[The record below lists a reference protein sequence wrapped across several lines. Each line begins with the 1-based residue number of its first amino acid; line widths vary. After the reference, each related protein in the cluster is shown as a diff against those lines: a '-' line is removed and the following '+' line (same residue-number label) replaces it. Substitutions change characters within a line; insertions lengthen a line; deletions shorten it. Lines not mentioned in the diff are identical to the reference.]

1 MIKPHFP
8 WIPGFHRPPFQFKR
22 PTIRITTEMPE
33 NYILIALL
41 ILVFFLIGGGVYD
54 LLERPPPMGIGQYQ
68 VPQPLYP
75 ELSRQFLLESL
86 IATSFFAIGALGF
99 VLLHWSMR
107 YAYDTSYATS
117 LMVLGFIM
125 ILIGF
130 IGAQVMI
137 TAKLG

>member
-1 MIKPHFP
+1 M
-8 WIPGFHRPPFQFKR
+8 
-22 PTIRITTEMPE
+22 
-33 NYILIALL
+33 
-41 ILVFFLIGGGVYD
+41 IGGGVYD

>member
-1 MIKPHFP
+1 MVKQIFP
-8 WIPGFHRPPFQFKR
+8 WIPGFHRPAFKFKR
-22 PTIRITTEMPE
+22 PDLRVLTEVPE
-33 NYILIALL
+33 NYILLGLL

-68 VPQPLYP
+68 APQPLYP
-75 ELSRQFLLESL
+75 EVSRQFLLESL
-86 IATSFFAIGALGF
+86 IATSFFAIGAVGF

-117 LMVLGFIM
+117 LMFLGFVM

-130 IGAQVMI
+130 IGAQVMVS
-137 TAKLG
+137 AKLG

>member
-1 MIKPHFP
+1 MIKLHLP
-8 WIPGFHRPPFQFKR
+8 WIPGFHRPSFQFKR

-33 NYILIALL
+33 NYILIGLL

-54 LLERPPPMGIGQYQ
+54 LLERPPPMGIGQFQ
-68 VPQPLYP
+68 APQPLYP

-117 LMVLGFIM
+117 LMFLGFVM

-130 IGAQVMI
+130 VGAQVMI
-137 TAKLG
+137 NAKLG